1 MRVLHFYKTYHP
13 DSVGGV
19 EQVIRQ
25 MCVGTG
31 RLGVSNTV
39 LSLSRHDNLVP
50 FEFEGHMVPAP
61 SGYRRHMEIF
71 YGEHVTKP
79 ECYHNLPRYPGSHD
93 YQVYWKE

>member
-31 RLGVSNTV
+31 RLGVTNTV
-39 LSLSRHDNLVP
+39 LSLSRQDNLVP
-50 FEFEGHMVPAP
+50 FEFETDFRVDCAADRK
-61 SGYRRHMEIF
+61 SF
-71 YGEHVTKP
+71 A
-79 ECYHNLPRYPGSHD
+79 
-93 YQVYWKE
+93 